1 MFKVNEIK
9 TALSLIIQGAAA
21 ERPLDEILEALK
33 EEIQTWERGA
43 DAFDDLTRND
53 EDYRRNYEG
62 K

>member
-33 EEIQTWERGA
+33 EEIQTWERGQE
-43 DAFDDLTRND
+43 LD